1 MFLGIFD
8 QQGKSKKEIRSHII
22 SFRVSFKHSRDR
34 HRETADDGSRRHQP
48 MHLIHPTAQKDWN
61 PQRPREEA
69 GICRCQV
76 CTNRVKL
83 LRPQVHPSIHCNNHH
98 NRTPILRKK
107 PRLETIILCMYRVAS
122 PPSNRQHEQDTTR
135 STRRHP
141 VYPPAQRA
149 YDPVRR

>member
-1 MFLGIFD
+1 MSSVSGYHLNIL
-8 QQGKSKKEIRSHII
+8 EI
-22 SFRVSFKHSRDR
+22 DT
-34 HRETADDGSRRHQP
+34 ETADYGSRRHQS
-48 MHLIHPTAQKDWN
+48 MHLIHPTAQKDWI
-61 PQRPREEA
+61 PQRPQKKA

-83 LRPQVHPSIHCNNHH
+83 LRPQVHPSIHCNHH
-98 NRTPILRKK
+98 NRTLFLGKK
-107 PRLETIILCMYRVAS
+107 PGLETIILCMYRVAS
-122 PPSNRQHEQDTTR
+122 PSSNRQREQDSTR